1 MATVTQHRGRIMDR
15 LNFTVDIKPNKIGPK
30 EINVRNSLLVGN
42 LIADIQDKFSLDG
55 TLQLHPKGTREP
67 LSWDS
72 PLDQVGIEDGAIL
85 ICERVVEDTGTL
97 DKIELGVRD
106 SIEGD
111 FKRVYLAEKQTL
123 AEYDLTWQPAIIGRR
138 DHRNPSNNRLLSVDL
153 EEIED
158 LPTVSRHHACITSR
172 GGKFFIEQIQERNP
186 TYLDG
191 NKLIPNT
198 KSSLPAGSVIQ
209 VGRISLTFNILS

>member
-1 MATVTQHRGRIMDR
+1 MDR

-42 LIADIQDKFSLDG
+42 LISEIQDKFSIDG
-55 TLQLHPKGTREP
+55 TLQLHPKGTSEP
-67 LSWDS
+67 LAWDS
-72 PLDQVGIEDGAIL
+72 PLDQSGIEAGAIL

-97 DKIELGVRD
+97 DKIELGVRE

-111 FKRVYLAEKQTL
+111 FKRVYLAEEQTL
-123 AEYDLTWQPAIIGRR
+123 SEFDLTWQPAIIGRR

-153 EEIED
+153 ENIED

-172 GGKFFIEQIQERNP
+172 GGKFFIEQTQKRNP
-186 TYLDG
+186 TFVDG
-191 NKLIPNT
+191 KKLTPNT

-209 VGRISLTFNILS
+209 VGRISLTFNVLS

>member
-1 MATVTQHRGRIMDR
+1 MDR
-15 LNFTVDIKPNKIGPK
+15 LNFTVDIKPNKIGLK
-30 EINVRNSLLVGN
+30 EINVRSSLQVGN
-42 LIADIQDKFSLDG
+42 LIAEIQDKFSLDD

-67 LSWDS
+67 LAWDS
-72 PLDQVGIEDGAIL
+72 PLDQSGIEDGAIL
-85 ICERVVEDTGTL
+85 ICEKVVEDTDTL

-111 FKRVYLAEKQTL
+111 FKRVYLVEKQTL
-123 AEYDLTWQPAIIGRR
+123 TEYDLYWQPAIIGRR

-172 GGKFFIEQIQERNP
+172 GGKFYIEQIQKRNP
-186 TYLDG
+186 VILDG
-191 NKLIPNT
+191 KMLAPNT
-198 KSSLPAGSVIQ
+198 KSALPAGAVIQ
-209 VGRISLTFNILS
+209 VGRVSLTFNILS